1 MKRRMM
7 KRLIFILSLALPLLC
22 MSCNKKAE
30 QSPERAEYIRVYDS
44 ADSELPI
51 DSAWV
56 SVKGGTLT
64 YYIRSNVAFDAK
76 WQNEG
81 KVWARIQQPKKLSDD
96 LWSVSLTADPISD
109 RVYSTTSTDGLY
121 TYRYGVLM
129 LTAPSLQLG
138 KYFVVEQGYVNRI
151 ACDFS
156 WLFGS
161 ADPNAAYSDVVMD
174 RWTAAQQS
182 QGFTSTPIPGQ
193 DHAWVYSKDGYVRL
207 GNNKGYGADLM
218 TPHTAAFQEDS
229 LLILSFRAVSQS
241 GADLP
246 DFTGGTEP
254 IVPMGVMC
262 ATKAGD
268 DAEPVD
274 DNHLRVE
281 ILDGGF
287 IRDKIGEKGTSIDF
301 DLSSYNRES
310 PNYPADI
317 FDSGRYMVFLAGTLN
332 NPINVNTTV
341 RFVAGSMSETA
352 AEKNNRVFID
362 DIFIYRIDPKKS
374 EDPFILYGS
383 RSGKDKLMGE

>member
-1 MKRRMM
+1 MYA
-7 KRLIFILSLALPLLC
+7 LATT
-22 MSCNKKAE
+22 
-30 QSPERAEYIRVYDS
+30 RATG
-44 ADSELPI
+44 P
-51 DSAWV
+51 
-56 SVKGGTLT
+56 
-64 YYIRSNVAFDAK
+64 
-76 WQNEG
+76 
-81 KVWARIQQPKKLSDD
+81 
-96 LWSVSLTADPISD
+96 
-109 RVYSTTSTDGLY
+109 
-121 TYRYGVLM
+121 
-129 LTAPSLQLG
+129 
-138 KYFVVEQGYVNRI
+138 
-151 ACDFS
+151 
-156 WLFGS
+156 
-161 ADPNAAYSDVVMD
+161 
-174 RWTAAQQS
+174 
-182 QGFTSTPIPGQ
+182 
-193 DHAWVYSKDGYVRL
+193 
-207 GNNKGYGADLM
+207 
-218 TPHTAAFQEDS
+218 EDS

-262 ATKAGD
+262 ATKADG

>member
-1 MKRRMM
+1 MM
-7 KRLIFILSLALPLLC
+7 KKLLFILSLALPVLC
-22 MSCNKKAE
+22 MSCHKKAV

-51 DSAWV
+51 DSTWV

-81 KVWARIQQPKKLSDD
+81 KVWAHIQQPKKLSDD
-96 LWSVSLTADPISD
+96 LWSISLTADPISD
-109 RVYSTTSTDGLY
+109 RVYSTTSTEGLY

-138 KYFVVEQGYVNRI
+138 KYFVVEQGYLNRV

-174 RWTAAQQS
+174 RWTVAQQS
-182 QGFTSTPIPGQ
+182 QGFTSTLIPGQ
-193 DHAWVYSKDGYVRL
+193 DHAWVYSKEGYIRL
-207 GNNKGYGADLM
+207 GNDKGFGADLM

-229 LLILSFRAVSQS
+229 LLILSFKAVSQN
-241 GADLP
+241 GANLP

-254 IVPMGVMC
+254 IVPMRAMR
-262 ATKAGD
+262 ATKAG
-268 DAEPVD
+268 EETVD
-274 DNHLRVE
+274 ENHLRVE
-281 ILDGGF
+281 ILNGGF
-287 IRDKIGEKGTSIDF
+287 IRDKIDQKGTYIDF
-301 DLSSYNRES
+301 DLSGYNRES
-310 PNYPADI
+310 SDYPADI
-317 FDSGRYMVFLAGTLN
+317 FKNGRYMVFLAGTLN
-332 NPINVNTTV
+332 NPINVNTTI
-341 RFVAGSMSETA
+341 RFVAGNMSETA
-352 AEKNNRVFID
+352 AQTNNRVFID

>member
-1 MKRRMM
+1 MK
-7 KRLIFILSLALPLLC
+7 KLLYILSLALPVLC
-22 MSCNKKAE
+22 MSCHKKAM
-30 QSPERAEYIRVYDS
+30 QSGPERAEYIRVYDS

-51 DSAWV
+51 DSTWV

-96 LWSVSLTADPISD
+96 LWSISLTADPISE
-109 RVYSTTSTDGLY
+109 RVYSSTSTEGLY

-129 LTAPSLQLG
+129 LTATSMQLG
-138 KYFVVEQGYVNRI
+138 KYFVVEQGYVNRV

-161 ADPNAAYSDVVMD
+161 ADPNAAYNDVVMD
-174 RWTAAQQS
+174 RWTVAQQS

-193 DHAWVYSKDGYVRL
+193 EHAWVFSKEGYIRL
-207 GNNKGYGADLM
+207 GNDKGYGADLM

-229 LLILSFRAVSQS
+229 LLILSFRAVSQN
-241 GADLP
+241 GANLP

-254 IVPMGVMC
+254 IVPMKALQ
-262 ATKAGD
+262 ATKAG
-268 DAEPVD
+268 EGSEEVD

-281 ILDGGF
+281 ISGGGF
-287 IRDKIGEKGTSIDF
+287 IRDKIDEKGTSLDF
-301 DLSSYNRES
+301 ALSTYNRES
-310 PNYPADI
+310 PGFPADM
-317 FDSGRYMVFLAGTLN
+317 FKDGRYMVFLAGTQN
-332 NPINVNTTV
+332 NPINVNTTI
-341 RFVAGSMSETA
+341 RFVAGNLSETA
-352 AEKNNRVFID
+352 AQTNNRVFID
-362 DIFIYRIDPKKS
+362 DIFIYRLDPKKS
-374 EDPFILYGS
+374 EDPFLLYGS